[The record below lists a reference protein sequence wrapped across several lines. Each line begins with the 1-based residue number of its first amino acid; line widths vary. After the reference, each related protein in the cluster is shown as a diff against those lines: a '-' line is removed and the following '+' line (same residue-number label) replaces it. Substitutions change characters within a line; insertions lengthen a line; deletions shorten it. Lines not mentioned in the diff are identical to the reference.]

1 MNKVFLKGN
10 VGKDPDITRFE
21 NGGMVAQFSLATTER
36 GYTTRDGQE
45 IPDQTEWHNIVVRRS
60 GLAGVCE
67 QYVKKG
73 TPLLIVG
80 KIKTRTY
87 EDNAGQTRY
96 VTEIHVDEMELLG
109 GQKRESAPAP
119 APEYYAPPAGGYNG
133 PDMPENI

>member
-1 MNKVFLKGN
+1 MNKVILKGN
-10 VGKDPDITRFE
+10 VGKDPEITNFD
-21 NGGMVAQFSLATTER
+21 NGGKVAQFTLATTER
-36 GYTTRDGQE
+36 GFTTRDGQE
-45 IPDQTEWHNIVVRRS
+45 IPDQTEWHNIVVRRT

-67 QYVKKG
+67 QFVKKG

-87 EDNAGQTRY
+87 QDNAGQTRY

-109 GQKRESAPAP
+109 GQRREQAPAP
-119 APEYYAPPAGGYNG
+119 EPEYYAPGGYAG